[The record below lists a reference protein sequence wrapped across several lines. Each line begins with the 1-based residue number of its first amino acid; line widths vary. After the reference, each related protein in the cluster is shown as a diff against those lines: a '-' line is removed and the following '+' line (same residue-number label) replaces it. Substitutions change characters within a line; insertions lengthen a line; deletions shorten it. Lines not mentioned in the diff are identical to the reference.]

1 MITGKSLSALAA
13 EVERQAHAM
22 RDLIAP
28 AHTLEVVAHDNL
40 APALRIGGDP
50 TPYPLTETG
59 HETLAER
66 LGIPSRYYDRMRR
79 EAPALLT
86 YNANEWLRQ
95 EGREGTSR
103 MVRLLDGNARA
114 VLSDKYKRLD
124 NYDFLMTVLPVL
136 MEDGKEDG
144 HAVQVQSSEITDRHL
159 YVQLTFAG
167 LETEFEVN
175 KGGRQVGEVVR
186 AGLIMRNSEVGAGS
200 REIQFLAYTLAC
212 TNGLIVPREIG
223 SFSTRH
229 LGARKGTGT
238 TFELSREADEADARA
253 FALATRDAVR
263 QMVSRDNL
271 QALVDQMRAAN
282 ARPIT
287 GAPDAAVR
295 ELGKSFSLTEDE
307 QAAVMRHLIADSDL
321 THYGLTN
328 AITRAAQD
336 AASYDRAVELEEVGG
351 LVLHL
356 PERQPAPI
364 LTATASPTRKT
375 GKAA

>member
-13 EVERQAHAM
+13 EVERQAGTM

-28 AHTLEVVAHDNL
+28 SHKLEVVAHDHL
-40 APALRIGGDP
+40 APALLIDGDP
-50 TPYPLTETG
+50 APYELTETG

-79 EAPALLT
+79 EAPALLA
-86 YNANEWLRQ
+86 YNTNEWLRQ
-95 EGREGTSR
+95 EGRDGASR
-103 MVRLLDGNARA
+103 MVRLLDGKARA

-124 NYDFLMTVLPVL
+124 NYDFLMTVLPEL
-136 MEDGKEDG
+136 MEAGKADG
-144 HAVQVQSSEITDRHL
+144 HAVQVQSSEITDRRL

-167 LETEFEVN
+167 METEFRVN
-175 KGGRQVGEVVR
+175 RGGRQVGEVVR
-186 AGLIMRNSEVGAGS
+186 AGLVLRNSEVGSGS

-212 TNGLIVPREIG
+212 TNGLILPREIG

-229 LGARKGTGT
+229 LGGRKGTGT
-238 TFELSREADEADARA
+238 TFELSREAEEADAHA

-263 QMVSRDNL
+263 QMVNPDNL
-271 QALVDQMRAAN
+271 QALVDRMRAAN
-282 ARPIT
+282 ERPIT

-336 AASYDRAVELEEVGG
+336 AASYDRAIELEEVGG
-351 LVLHL
+351 VFLHM
-356 PERQPAPI
+356 PERQLEPILSATAPAPK
-364 LTATASPTRKT
+364 AR
-375 GKAA
+375 KAA